1 MSEDSSKGH
10 GGAGPIIIKKVVRGH
25 GGHHGGAWKV
35 AYADLVTALMALFIV
50 LWILSQPDEVLKS
63 IAGYFRDPIG
73 FMEGGHSSVV
83 PGTPR
88 AGEEDE
94 PPTPQ
99 SQTSPL
105 AEPEKVRFDAPL
117 RSIRGMFEERQ
128 DLSKFR
134 DQIELAVSP
143 DGLSITLLETNEQ
156 PLFQVGGTEVNP
168 EAAQLLAALAG
179 KIKPLENFVTI
190 EGHTDSRPFGGGAGD
205 SRNWELSA
213 LRANAARYILEANGV
228 APARF
233 YEIRGLADRELYNPV
248 NPQDSRNRRISITL
262 LSDEAYRA
270 RRARLYTTGLVE
282 D

>member
-1 MSEDSSKGH
+1 VSEEGSKPH
-10 GGAGPIIIKKVVRGH
+10 GAAPIIIKKVVHGH
-25 GGHHGGAWKV
+25 AGHHGGAWKV

-73 FMEGGHSSVV
+73 FMDGGHASVV

-99 SQTSPL
+99 AQTSPL
-105 AEPEKVRFDAPL
+105 SEREKVRFEAPL

-168 EAAQLLAALAG
+168 DARALLSALAG
-179 KIKPLENFVTI
+179 KIKELDNFVTI
-190 EGHTDSRPFGGGAGD
+190 EGHTDSRSFGASDG
-205 SRNWELSA
+205 NWELSA
-213 LRANAARYILEANGV
+213 LRANAARRILETSGV
-228 APARF
+228 ASVRF

>member
-1 MSEDSSKGH
+1 VSEEGGKAGGH
-10 GGAGPIIIKKVVRGH
+10 GAAPIIIKKVVHGH

-50 LWILSQPDEVLKS
+50 LWILSQPDEVLRS

-73 FMEGGHSSVV
+73 FMDGGHSSVV

-88 AGEEDE
+88 SGENDE

-99 SQTSPL
+99 AQTSPL
-105 AEPEKVRFDAPL
+105 SEPEKVRFEAPL
-117 RSIRGMFEERQ
+117 RSIRGMFDERQ
-128 DLSKFR
+128 DLTKFR

-179 KIKPLENFVTI
+179 KIRELDNFLTI
-190 EGHTDSRPFGGGAGD
+190 EGHTDSRAYGPGD
-205 SRNWELSA
+205 AKNWELSA
-213 LRANAARYILEANGV
+213 LRANAARSVLEASGV
-228 APARF
+228 PAARF

-262 LSDEAYRA
+262 LSNEAYRA
-270 RRARLYTTGLVE
+270 RRARLYTTGIVE

>member
-1 MSEDSSKGH
+1 MSEESSKGH
-10 GGAGPIIIKKVVRGH
+10 GAAPIIIKKVVHGH

-73 FMEGGHSSVV
+73 FMDGGHASVV

-105 AEPEKVRFDAPL
+105 SEREKVRFEAPL
-117 RSIRGMFEERQ
+117 RSIRGMFDERQ

-168 EAAQLLAALAG
+168 EARELLGALAG
-179 KIKPLENFVTI
+179 KIKELENFVTI
-190 EGHTDSRPFGGGAGD
+190 EGHTDSRPFGPAD
-205 SRNWELSA
+205 SGNWELSA
-213 LRANAARYILEANGV
+213 LRANAARRILEASGV
-228 APARF
+228 AAARF

-262 LSDEAYRA
+262 LSNEAYRA